1 MQFTTKNLEACNN
14 STERRITYTDPA
26 MPGLQFEL
34 LRKTKKF
41 RFRYLWH
48 GRQRSV
54 VIGEFPSFSIDDAR
68 AKATA
73 YKRLLA
79 EGIDPRQAR
88 QLTKSVPTVGEF
100 FWEQYLPHAQRYK
113 SSWELDQST
122 YANHIAPR
130 FAEVAMNQITPMQV
144 DEIVQQMTRKGY
156 AAGTINRVLIL
167 FGSLF
172 TLGHKRQ
179 VQGVPKRT
187 ALDIRLLPNPQ
198 KLERYISQE
207 ETQRLFAELAR
218 SRNPLLRH
226 IVAFMLLTGARKS
239 EALHARWRDFDFDT
253 QTWTIP
259 YKKGGGHRR
268 VMISAAIKPILD
280 KVREMHVAQLK
291 EMHEL
296 VFPNFKTGEPFVNL
310 YRAWDY
316 ARRQAGMPELRMHDL
331 RHSFASALVN
341 RGVSIYEVQNFLGH
355 ASIKTT
361 NRYAHLSPER
371 LRESAEVAAA
381 VYAEPMALSQDF
393 AAPAEPD
400 FLLSLL
406 RDANVRG
413 QVQDTDAKA
422 TPQQQ

>member
-100 FWEQYLPHAQRYK
+100 FWGQYLPHAQRYK